1 MWIFVT
7 PTSCFLSYTASGDIP
22 FPPTHFRHTCL
33 CMGLK
38 TFDGWEILQKLAV
51 FTGFRLIEASLDV
64 RRIVLYRVVH
74 PCPFN
79 PVVLTL
85 GETSLF

>member
-1 MWIFVT
+1 
-7 PTSCFLSYTASGDIP
+7 
-22 FPPTHFRHTCL
+22 
-33 CMGLK
+33 MGLK

-51 FTGFRLIEASLDV
+51 FTCLRFIEASLDV